1 MDKKKDVQDSDTTRN
16 KGVGV
21 SENDVESKPTAETAL
36 HQCLEKL
43 SRFGNAWKTLQ
54 DTGSDLIKSLGNQF
68 KVSSN
73 NDKFGTE
80 MCQLLQDV
88 ADDSDMKEKFWGKLK
103 EINSLLQSL
112 QKGSGQPDK
121 QGEFAGVGDSKN
133 LGDFQVI
140 FRCILLLLKM
150 EADYHQ
156 ICSKSL
162 WSLVETLALVCEK
175 HGNIDIIK
183 QMKSLELNFSPH
195 QSPTRN
201 VATKGSLNS
210 LSGSPKLASKH
221 GNFKTTL
228 FSFFDRKSSPSQES
242 RSSFYVDLPPQG
254 DNQEILNDQN
264 MQESKTDGVLIQL
277 GLDPDTNLDHL
288 SPVTIMSMPEVKVTA
303 PLAAE
308 SDGIGK
314 QKEEKN
320 HLATKEELDSV
331 INLLS
336 GVSISSI
343 SPMQTI
349 PEHQD
354 DPISLYV
361 LPPSAVGSLSP
372 SPSDSGIDMKTSR
385 MQTQRRSEGSLDLSW
400 YTKVGHNH
408 GNTWPD
414 QHRSNPSGRH
424 MNQNIFFDFGVSSLP
439 RKFSND
445 VKLCP
450 LGTMMPPGAGTSHYT
465 AGTNWGLGDPKL
477 HRAWPV
483 SNLTAAGSDMLNN
496 SSWSACAV
504 DSDDLSDDSSSGD
517 QLSAVGLDL
526 VQAINSKW
534 DDISASGDSN
544 ASPRKSLSGE
554 TVRHH
559 SMEDLLDSKSTN
571 TWPPPKQLWGK
582 PSPIQSEDL
591 PNQST
596 NLGAFHRPIQMQWS
610 DPLSSPSFWLNPD
623 ISTVKDQYTDPCSK
637 N

>member
-1 MDKKKDVQDSDTTRN
+1 MEKIKDAQKFDTTRN
-16 KGVGV
+16 KGG
-21 SENDVESKPTAETAL
+21 DVTEYDAESKPTSETAL
-36 HQCLEKL
+36 YQCLEKL
-43 SRFGNAWKTLQ
+43 SRFGNAWRTFE
-54 DTGSDLIKSLGNQF
+54 DTGNDLLKSLGNQF

-73 NDKFGTE
+73 DKFGIE
-80 MCQLLQDV
+80 MCQLLQEV
-88 ADDSDMKEKFWGKLK
+88 ADDSDMKEKSLEKLK

-112 QKGSGQPDK
+112 QKGSGQLDE
-121 QGEFAGVGDSKN
+121 QGQFAGVGDSKN
-133 LGDFQVI
+133 LGDFQVL

-150 EADYHQ
+150 EADHHQ
-156 ICSKSL
+156 ICSRSL
-162 WSLVETLALVCEK
+162 WSRVEALALVCEK

-183 QMKSLELNFSPH
+183 QIKSLELSLSPH
-195 QSPTRN
+195 QSPSRTI
-201 VATKGSLNS
+201 ASKGSLNS
-210 LSGSPKLASKH
+210 VSGSPKLVSKH

-228 FSFFDRKSSPSQES
+228 FSFFDRKNSPSQES
-242 RSSFYVDLPPQG
+242 RSSFYVDLPLQS
-254 DNQEILNDQN
+254 DNQEMLNDQN
-264 MQESKTDGVLIQL
+264 MQESKAGGVLVQL
-277 GLDPDTNLDHL
+277 GLDPDTNLNQL
-288 SPVTIMSMPEVKVTA
+288 SSKTIMSMPEVKVTA

-308 SDGIGK
+308 IIGTGK
-314 QKEEKN
+314 QKEENN

-336 GVSISSI
+336 GVSVSTI

-354 DPISLYV
+354 DPSSLYV
-361 LPPSAVGSLSP
+361 LPPLAVGSLSP

-400 YTKVGHNH
+400 YTKVGRNH

-414 QHRSNPSGRH
+414 QYQSTPSRRQ
-424 MNQNIFFDFGVSSLP
+424 MNQNVFLDFGVSSLP
-439 RKFSND
+439 RKLTND
-445 VKLCP
+445 VELCP
-450 LGTMMPPGAGTSHYT
+450 VGTVMPPGAGTSHYT
-465 AGTNWGLGDPKL
+465 AGTNWGLGDSKL

-483 SNLTAAGSDMLNN
+483 GNLTAAGSDMLNN

-504 DSDDLSDDSSSGD
+504 DSDDLSDDSSSED

-534 DDISASGDSN
+534 DDTSVSSN
-544 ASPRKSLSGE
+544 ASSRKSLSLE
-554 TVRHH
+554 SARHH

-571 TWPPPKQLWGK
+571 TWPPPKQQLWGK
-582 PSPIQSEDL
+582 PSPIQSEEDL

-596 NLGAFHRPIQMQWS
+596 DLGAFHRPIQMQWS